1 MNEVRSSLAWK
12 ILVYYGLYLAF
23 LMLLGQI
30 RPFWI
35 EFMPVGGLQPLQNG
49 VLPDE
54 GEGLLERLLTP
65 QAPISLFHDALNLFS
80 ALFFALLVM
89 IPIRWVYQADDLNPA
104 PNAGVAIGLLLLP
117 MVVAAIIF
125 VVKFSLPLA
134 FALTGIFAGM
144 RHQTR
149 LKHQLDAYFTFAA
162 IAVGLAAGTRTIG
175 IGVVL
180 AMFFAGTVLFW
191 APRTKPNPDM
201 QQ

>member
-1 MNEVRSSLAWK
+1 MNTVRLSLAWK
-12 ILVYYGLYLAF
+12 ILVYYGIYLAL
-23 LMLLGQI
+23 LMLLGQKH
-30 RPFWI
+30 PFWI
-35 EFMPVGGLQPLQNG
+35 EFMPVGGLQPLQDG
-49 VLPDE
+49 MLLDE

-65 QAPISLFHDALNLFS
+65 QAPISLFHDAISLFS

-89 IPIRWVYQADDLNPA
+89 IPIRWVYLDDDLNPA

-134 FALTGIFAGM
+134 FALTGIFAGL

-149 LKHQLDAYFTFAA
+149 LKQQLDAYFTFAA

-180 AMFFAGTVLFW
+180 AIFFASTVLFS
-191 APRTKPNPDM
+191 APRTKPNPEI